1 MTRKRT
7 VTVRDKMQKRYRYV
21 RTAPVGRNF
30 DPEFTAELKPAEMS

>member
-1 MTRKRT
+1 MTRKWA